1 MNDTRQFHLLAGL
14 ATGHDARSDDAIYQA
29 LWEAIVEHRLSP
41 GARLPEDALAGAFGV
56 SRTMIRRVLQR
67 LALEQLVTLRTHRG
81 AQITSPTP
89 AEARDVFRARRLL
102 EGALLTEVVAHVTP
116 EDLQALTR
124 IADQERHA
132 PRDQA
137 IRLSARFH
145 THLMAMAGNASLSEA
160 LSQLISR
167 TSLIIAVYGRAR
179 AGCPCEHP
187 ALIPLLERRDL
198 DALQT
203 WMHQHLMGIE
213 ASLDFTASGDALPDF
228 EHLFGHHREQNAS

>member
-14 ATGHDARSDDAIYQA
+14 ATGRDARSDDAIYQA

-89 AEARDVFRARRLL
+89 SEARDVFRARRLL
-102 EGALLTEVVAHVTP
+102 ESALLAEVLPRLTP
-116 EDLQALTR
+116 ADLKALEAIHQRETR
-124 IADQERHA
+124 AEREH
-132 PRDQA
+132 A
-137 IRLSARFH
+137 IRLSAEFH
-145 THLMAMAGNASLSEA
+145 SRLMAMADSPSLAEA

-167 TSLIIAVYGRAR
+167 TSLIIAVYGRAG
-179 AGCPCEHP
+179 AGCPCEHIE
-187 ALIPLLERRDL
+187 LIDLLRAGELAPVQR
-198 DALQT
+198 
-203 WMHQHLMGIE
+203 WMNEHLAGIE

-228 EHLFGHHREQNAS
+228 EHLFGHHREQSAS